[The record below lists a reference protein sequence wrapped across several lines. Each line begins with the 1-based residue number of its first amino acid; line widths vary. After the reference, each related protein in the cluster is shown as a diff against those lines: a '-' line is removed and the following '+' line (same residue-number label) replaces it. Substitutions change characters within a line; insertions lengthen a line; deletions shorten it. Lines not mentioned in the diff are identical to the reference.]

1 MLVTIHPDN
10 PQENKL
16 DEAVRCLRSGGVI
29 IYPTD
34 TIYAIGC
41 DINHQKAVER
51 IARIKGVKMEQ
62 ANFSLVCY
70 DLSHLSSYAKQL
82 DTSTFKL
89 MKRALPGPFTF
100 ILPASKEVPRLFTS
114 KKKTIGIRVPD
125 NDIARSLVLKLGN
138 PIVSTSVHDNDDVLE
153 YTTDPELIHERYKD
167 LVDMVI
173 SAGFGNNIASTIF
186 DCTGEEPVVIRHGAG
201 EVEGLI

>member
-51 IARIKGVKMEQ
+51 MAKIKGVKMEQ

-138 PIVSTSVHDNDDVLE
+138 PIVSTSVRDDDEVLE

-167 LVDMVI
+167 LVDMVV
-173 SAGFGNNIASTIF
+173 SSGFGNNIASTIF
-186 DCTGEEPVVIRHGAG
+186 DCTGEEPVIIRQGAG

>member
-1 MLVTIHPDN
+1 MILVIHPDN
-10 PQENKL
+10 PQESKL
-16 DEAVRCLRSGGVI
+16 DEAVKCMRNGGVI

-51 IARIKGVKMEQ
+51 MAKIKGVKMEQ

-70 DLSHLSSYAKQL
+70 DLSHLSNYAKQI

-89 MKRALPGPFTF
+89 MKRALPGPYTF

-114 KKKTIGIRVPD
+114 KKKTIGIRVP
-125 NDIARSLVLKLGN
+125 NNEIARSLVLKLGN
-138 PIVSTSVHDNDDVLE
+138 PIVSTSVRDDEEVLE

-167 LVDMVI
+167 LVDMVV
-173 SAGFGNNIASTIF
+173 SVGFGNNVASTVF
-186 DCTGEEPVVIRHGAG
+186 DCTGEEPVVIRQGAG